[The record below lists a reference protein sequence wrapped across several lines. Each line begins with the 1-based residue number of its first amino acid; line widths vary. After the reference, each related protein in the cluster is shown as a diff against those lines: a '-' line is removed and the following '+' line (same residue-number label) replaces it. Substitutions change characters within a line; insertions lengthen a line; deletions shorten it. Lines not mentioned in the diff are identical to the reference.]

1 MAVTIDDTDRALL
14 ALLARDARMPAAEL
28 ARRIGIA
35 RTTVQAR
42 IERPGS
48 SGPDR
53 AARIERIET
62 GGVIC
67 GHTVKTS
74 VGPGAMIRAYMLI
87 QAEPRRTGA
96 VAAILQTFRKV
107 ESLHTT
113 TGRFDLAARIDA
125 PDTARLDEALDR
137 ISLAQGG
144 VGMETLV
151 QLSAKIDRRW

>member
-1 MAVTIDDTDRALL
+1 
-14 ALLARDARMPAAEL
+14 
-28 ARRIGIA
+28 
-35 RTTVQAR
+35 
-42 IERPGS
+42 
-48 SGPDR
+48 
-53 AARIERIET
+53 
-62 GGVIC
+62 VIC

-96 VAAILQTFRKV
+96 VAAILQTFREV

-113 TGRFDLAARIDA
+113 SGRFDLAARIDA